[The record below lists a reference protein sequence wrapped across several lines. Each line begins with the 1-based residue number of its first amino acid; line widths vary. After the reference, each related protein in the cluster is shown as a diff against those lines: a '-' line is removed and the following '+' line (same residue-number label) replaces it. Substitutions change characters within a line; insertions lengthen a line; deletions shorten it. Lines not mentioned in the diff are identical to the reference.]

1 MAKTPKPDSRAARV
15 AENPPSVGERLR
27 SLVQRVERLAE
38 EKSALAS
45 DIRDI
50 YKEAQSAGFDTKV
63 LRKVVQRRT
72 RAPSDIAT
80 EDDLLD
86 TYELALE
93 GAGSN
98 SFRASVEEDV

>member
-15 AENPPSVGERLR
+15 AESPPSVGQRLQ

-38 EKSALAS
+38 EKSALAA

-50 YKEAQSAGFDTKV
+50 YKEAKSAGFDTKV
-63 LRKVVQRRT
+63 MRKVVQRRT
-72 RAPSDIAT
+72 RAPSDIET
-80 EDDLLD
+80 EDDLID

-93 GAGSN
+93 GVGRNAP
-98 SFRASVEEDV
+98 AADEEDV